1 MGYFFEKVYRKA
13 LILGDLCYVAR
24 QSLYTKHQTNFHLPR
39 RNIMNATI
47 TKKLAAL
54 VAKNKITPEVQKELD
69 NAAKS
74 VKKYKEI
81 SKKEWLE
88 FTEVHSKAAR
98 IFLIN
103 KMQDEENILSACVG
117 LHADLQSAAVH
128 SDDVRVFSEPNLSE
142 RPN

>member
-1 MGYFFEKVYRKA
+1 
-13 LILGDLCYVAR
+13 
-24 QSLYTKHQTNFHLPR
+24 
-39 RNIMNATI
+39 MNATI

-103 KMQDEENILSACVG
+103 KMQDEENILSALKWVG
-117 LHADLQSAAVH
+117 IESRTASEIKESKKRIAFLNADKLPKH
-128 SDDVRVFSEPNLSE
+128 LEIEERKMWNDPGFMNLS
-142 RPN
+142 PIHALD